1 MVNPERGLLKDV
13 LHNETL
19 ELETEMVIA
28 IMKDVASA
36 LKYLH
41 HLDPPILDKVLT
53 SYGVMLTV
61 DYCAQLVHLHHAD
74 VRPWCPPCM
83 LTYATDVNC
92 CTKAQRVSYEFLAS
106 SVSLPASTTPHG

>member
-1 MVNPERGLLKDV
+1 LFYCYYYWYGLQAVVNPERGLLKYV

-41 HLDPPILDKVLT
+41 HLDPPILDKTLT

-74 VRPWCPPCM
+74 VRPCCSPCM
-83 LTYATDVNC
+83 MTYN
-92 CTKAQRVSYEFLAS
+92 LM
-106 SVSLPASTTPHG
+106 